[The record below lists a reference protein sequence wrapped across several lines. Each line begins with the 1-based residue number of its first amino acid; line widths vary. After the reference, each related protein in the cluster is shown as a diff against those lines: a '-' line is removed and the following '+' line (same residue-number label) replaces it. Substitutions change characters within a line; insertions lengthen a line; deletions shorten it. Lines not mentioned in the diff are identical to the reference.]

1 MSKSK
6 EVNAFLDNLAH
17 PLRTEIDY
25 LRELILS
32 AHAQLEEN
40 VKWNGPN
47 FVYEGEDR
55 ITMRIHPPKQV
66 QLIFHRGAKVK
77 KQPETRLIE
86 DTNNLLE
93 WRGNDRAIIGFK
105 TIEDLK
111 KQQNSLQAIIVQWL
125 AVN

>member
-25 LRELILS
+25 LREFILS

-105 TIEDLK
+105 TIEDIK

>member
-105 TIEDLK
+105 TIEDIK